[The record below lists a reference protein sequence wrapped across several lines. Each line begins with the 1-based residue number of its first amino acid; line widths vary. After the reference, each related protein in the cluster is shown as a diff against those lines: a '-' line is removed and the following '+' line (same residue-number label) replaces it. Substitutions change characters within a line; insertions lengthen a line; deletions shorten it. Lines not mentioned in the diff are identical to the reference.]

1 MVATLGSLGAQAE
14 DRPDARASDPQAL
27 GWMQG
32 SPPPP
37 DKLIRFDDGSFY
49 TFPKWRWSFSH
60 WRELRPTVGVA
71 RGDAP
76 PRPLEHALRDDLDTV
91 TFLPMGESK
100 PMSWADSLA
109 ANYTDGIVV
118 LHKGKIVY
126 ERYFGA
132 LAPERQHIA
141 FSVTKS
147 FTGTL
152 ASMLIAEG
160 RLDPA
165 KPVSHYLPELARSG
179 FADATVQQVLDMTTT
194 LAFNEEYTQ
203 PGPEF
208 GTYMFAMEVSPRP
221 TGYDGPRSLYDFL
234 PTIGKGPGEHGQG
247 FTYRTPNTDVVGW
260 LVARVSGQSPARM
273 LGERIWS
280 RLGVEDDAYL
290 QVDSEGTPLM
300 GLSLN
305 ARLRDV
311 ARFGEM
317 MRQDGRYNG
326 KQIVPAQV
334 IEDIR
339 RGASREAFV
348 KGNYPTL
355 PGWSYHNQ
363 WWISHDEHGA
373 FMARGIHGQAI
384 YIDPKAEMV
393 IARFASSPLAS
404 NRLLDPVS
412 LPSYRAIAEK
422 LLR

>member
-1 MVATLGSLGAQAE
+1 MVATLGSLAAQAE

-32 SPPPP
+32 SPPPA

-49 TFPKWRWSFSH
+49 TFPRWRWSFSH
-60 WRELRPTVGVA
+60 WRELRPTAGVA
-71 RGDAP
+71 RADAP
-76 PRPLEHALRDDLDTV
+76 PKPLEHALRDDLDAV
-91 TFLPMGESK
+91 IFVPMGETK
-100 PMSWADSLA
+100 PMSWAESLA

-160 RLDPA
+160 RLDPS

-179 FADATVQQVLDMTTT
+179 FGDATVQQVLDMTTT
-194 LAFNEEYTQ
+194 LAFNEEYTK

-221 TGYDGPRSLYDFL
+221 AGYDGPRSLYEFL
-234 PTIGKGPGEHGQG
+234 PTIGKGPGAHGEG

-273 LGERIWS
+273 LSERIWS

-305 ARLRDV
+305 ARLRDM

-326 KQIVPAQV
+326 KQIVPAQA

-363 WWISHDEHGA
+363 WWISHDDHGA
-373 FMARGIHGQAI
+373 YMARGIHGQAI